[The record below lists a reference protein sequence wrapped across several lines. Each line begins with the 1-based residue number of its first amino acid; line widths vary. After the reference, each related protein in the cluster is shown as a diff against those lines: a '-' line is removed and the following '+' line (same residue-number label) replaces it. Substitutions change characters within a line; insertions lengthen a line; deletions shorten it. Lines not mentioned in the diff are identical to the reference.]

1 MEEQVSKM
9 KKLIRKYCLYGLI
22 LTVVFSF
29 GYFVIQAI
37 TFAIGMIVMAV
48 LTYHYMGEGITT
60 KTAVS
65 LVLATTLVSIQILWK

>member
-37 TFAIGMIVMAV
+37 TFAIGMIVPIMIIAA
-48 LTYHYMGEGITT
+48 LTWCIIYLM
-60 KTAVS
+60 S
-65 LVLATTLVSIQILWK
+65 Q